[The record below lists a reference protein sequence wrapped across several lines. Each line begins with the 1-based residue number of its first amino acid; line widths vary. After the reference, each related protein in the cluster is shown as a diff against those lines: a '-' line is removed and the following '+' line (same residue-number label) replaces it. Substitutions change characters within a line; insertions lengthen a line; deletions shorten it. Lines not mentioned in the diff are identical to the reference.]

1 VAFLLYFAID
11 RLLDWIMNRT
21 RLRLPECW
29 VAGLSALAVTA
40 GAAAIL
46 PRLAGM
52 KTGSL
57 AGYMIT
63 TFITYKP

>member
-1 VAFLLYFAID
+1 LYFAIE
-11 RLLDWIMNRT
+11 RLLDWIT
-21 RLRLPECW
+21 RLRLPEYW